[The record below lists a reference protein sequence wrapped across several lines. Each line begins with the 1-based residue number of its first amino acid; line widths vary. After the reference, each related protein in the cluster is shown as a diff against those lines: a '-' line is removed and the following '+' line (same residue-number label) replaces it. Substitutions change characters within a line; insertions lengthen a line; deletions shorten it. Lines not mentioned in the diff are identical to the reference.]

1 MTPRQRTAP
10 IGFFDSGIGGLTVTR
25 QVMTLLPHENIVY
38 FGDTARVPYGS
49 KSAEAVVGYSLE
61 AAGFLE
67 ARGVKMIVIACN
79 TASAVA
85 LDAVRRHS
93 SVPVLGVIEPGAQ
106 AAVAA
111 TRSGRIGVIGT
122 EGTVRS
128 RAYTEAILQTN
139 AEMTVSARS
148 CPLFVGLAEEGL
160 DNHPAT
166 LMFAEEYLGP
176 LLSSGVDTLILGC
189 THYPFLVPSIARVAG
204 TNVTL
209 IDPGVATALAV
220 MNLLTSHDLLNT
232 SSSTP
237 QHEYYLSDFPLKF
250 IEIGERFL
258 GTTFHHVH
266 RVSLEELG
274 PFARARGM

>member
-1 MTPRQRTAP
+1 MTYSNQSAP

-25 QVMTLLPHENIVY
+25 QVMTLLPHENVVY
-38 FGDTARVPYGS
+38 FGDSARVPYGS

-67 ARGVKMIVIACN
+67 SHGVKMIVIACN

-85 LDAVRRHS
+85 LDAVRRYS
-93 SVPVLGVIEPGAQ
+93 SVPVVGVIEPAAQ

-111 TRSGRIGVIGT
+111 TRNGRIGVIGT

-128 RAYTEAILQTN
+128 GAYTEAIIRTN
-139 AEMTVSARS
+139 SEMTVTARP

-160 DNHPAT
+160 DTHPAT
-166 LMFAEEYLGP
+166 TMFAREYITP
-176 LLSSGVDTLILGC
+176 LLSGGIDTLILGC
-189 THYPFLVPSIARVAG
+189 THYPFLVPSIAPVAG
-204 TNVTL
+204 PHVTL
-209 IDPGVATALAV
+209 IDPGVATALSV
-220 MNLLTSHDLLNT
+220 MNQLAAHDMLNT
-232 SSSTP
+232 NSGTP
-237 QHEYYLSDFPLKF
+237 RHEYYLSDFPLKF

-266 RVSLEELG
+266 RISLDELG
-274 PFARARGM
+274 NYSRGRVM